1 MREPDRRHRRAKDL
15 RASMSLPE
23 VLLWRELKRSAGPGP
38 QFRRQ
43 HPIGP
48 YVLDFYCAKARLC
61 VEVDGQAHG
70 TDDRPAR
77 DDRRDRY
84 LAEAGIEVERIAAS
98 AVLQDP
104 HAVAHGLRTLAEER
118 IAAPERPLSQL
129 R

>member
-1 MREPDRRHRRAKDL
+1 MREPDRRHKRAKSL
-15 RASMSLPE
+15 RANMSLPE

-61 VEVDGQAHG
+61 IEVDGQAHG

-77 DDRRDRY
+77 DDRRDCY
-84 LAEAGIEVERIAAS
+84 LADLGIHVERISAT

-104 HAVAHGLRTLAEER
+104 HAIANGLTTLATER
-118 IAAPERPLSQL
+118 IAAAERPLSQL